1 MSILDYLKF
10 ANKDRYYND
19 DQAFRMS
26 HHFENR
32 EKAITDFITASVSAH
47 STRMKIR
54 NVFQVIISSILLM
67 TMVAFAGMFV
77 YVIVFSTKRQI
88 HDVSV
93 IVALIGSAG
102 AFISSLF
109 GLLLIVVKYVFP
121 EYDDKNSMDLLK
133 TAITTDFD
141 YYKRNQEQK
150 SQKDQVEKNESNK

>member
-1 MSILDYLKF
+1 MW
-10 ANKDRYYND
+10 
-19 DQAFRMS
+19 
-26 HHFENR
+26 NR
-32 EKAITDFITASVSAH
+32 IVAAALIVS
-47 STRMKIR
+47 
-54 NVFQVIISSILLM
+54 
-67 TMVAFAGMFV
+67 AGMFV